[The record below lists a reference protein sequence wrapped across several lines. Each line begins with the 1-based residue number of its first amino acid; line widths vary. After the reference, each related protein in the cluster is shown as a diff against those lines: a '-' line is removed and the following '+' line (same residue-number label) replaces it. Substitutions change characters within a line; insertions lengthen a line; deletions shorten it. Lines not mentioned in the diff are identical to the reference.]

1 MTVCLH
7 RGVAMTPKKRIAYGQ
22 IPAQVTMVLAPSEH
36 IGGESGIVV
45 TPAFPVDA
53 GNESMLATAHHWAS
67 EKYRHSP
74 AAKASA
80 MRGKAPPQPTIEVVT
95 LDNVPRTGYRVVAL
109 EKRQLGGRAWKTVT
123 PDGHY
128 VDIRE
133 DVLLDQIVSSSID
146 HGVLSGEY
154 VWVKHSGDMKL
165 VRVGS
170 ATHALFVDANERN
183 TLESIKPEALIVG
196 HAYKSRKG
204 DTFIY
209 LGTYHTIGIQR
220 AGKQKS
226 WVNLPIRR
234 DVKCESVEIRN
245 VQLWYT
251 PDEGERDIGRCCL
264 NDISRD
270 SNRFHTRFEF
280 LREKTVV
287 TDAGKVIDVDAN
299 FASMMAK
306 AAFRLDS
313 PLGRDRILDYVS
325 REYSCKL
332 THAVP
337 VTRKPTLSMPFQLA
351 LVATI

>member
-1 MTVCLH
+1 M
-7 RGVAMTPKKRIAYGQ
+7 PPKRIAYGH

-36 IGGESGIVV
+36 IGGESGIDV

-53 GNESMLATAHHWAS
+53 GNDAMLATAHHWAS

-74 AAKASA
+74 TTKALLL
-80 MRGKAPPQPTIEVVT
+80 RGKAPPQHAVEVVT
-95 LDNVPRTGYRVVAL
+95 LDNVPRAGYRVVAL

-146 HGVLSGEY
+146 HGLLSGEY
-154 VWVKHSGDMKL
+154 VWVKHAGDMKL

-170 ATHALFVDANERN
+170 ATHALFVDASERN
-183 TLESIKPEALIVG
+183 ALANIEHEALIVG
-196 HAYKSRKG
+196 HAYKTRKG
-204 DTFIY
+204 DTLIY

-220 AGKQKS
+220 VGKQKS
-226 WVNLPIRR
+226 WVNMPIRR
-234 DVKCESVEIRN
+234 DVKCESVELRN

-251 PDEGERDIGRCCL
+251 PDASERDIGRCCL

-280 LREKTVV
+280 VHKKAVV
-287 TDAGKVIDVDAN
+287 VDAGKVIDVDTN
-299 FASMMAK
+299 FTSMMAK
-306 AAFRLDS
+306 AAYRLDS
-313 PLGRDRILDYVS
+313 PLGKDRILDYVS